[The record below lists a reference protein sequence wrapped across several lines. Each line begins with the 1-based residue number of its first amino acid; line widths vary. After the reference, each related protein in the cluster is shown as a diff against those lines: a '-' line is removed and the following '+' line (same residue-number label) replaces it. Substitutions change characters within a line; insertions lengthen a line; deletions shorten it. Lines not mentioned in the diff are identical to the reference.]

1 MYKTL
6 VSILLVMTLS
16 GCTSGESLVEEIDTT
31 TQPTVASTPQSALDR
46 HNAIRAEVFRGATM
60 NWDETL
66 ALSAQEYANYLASSG
81 KFEHDNSQ
89 YGENLFVSS
98 QNAGFVDAINNW
110 YKEKAY
116 YNYADNSCVGVCGHY
131 TQMIWRDSTQLGC
144 AKATYTTGSYKGWS
158 VIVCR
163 YNPAG
168 NYTGE
173 RPY

>member
-46 HNAIRAEVFRGATM
+46 HNAIRAEVFSGATM

-81 KFEHDNSQ
+81 KFEHDN
-89 YGENLFVSS
+89 
-98 QNAGFVDAINNW
+98 
-110 YKEKAY
+110 
-116 YNYADNSCVGVCGHY
+116 
-131 TQMIWRDSTQLGC
+131 
-144 AKATYTTGSYKGWS
+144 
-158 VIVCR
+158 
-163 YNPAG
+163 
-168 NYTGE
+168 
-173 RPY
+173 